1 MKPSDYRYH
10 LGVPDGRPPI
20 PQPLVRR
27 ILLEAG
33 HRCAIPTCRAHPVEI
48 AHIVP
53 WSRAKEHAYENLIA
67 LCPTCHS
74 RYDRGEID
82 RTSMLQYKERLRQL
96 WDVER
101 KEQSSER
108 AMQIDAFCNLAATMR
123 MWLDSIA
130 ALANAEV
137 FEEAYEFIDPA
148 TRGAMPDCTRC
159 REECAAAWRKAQ
171 EAMLRFRVASDDEFF
186 RIAERAYDRA
196 RSWADHV
203 VDGLWPST
211 HLGADQHE
219 DVWDLTENLV
229 EYGSERL
236 GISFDDLW
244 LHTGREWKEAR
255 TELGG
260 TGKRF

>member
-1 MKPSDYRYH
+1 MRPRLPALLDQDCPRRRDDKGPPARPDDLCATPSGLPVFAHTHLEHEHRMQRSKVKPSDHRYH

-82 RTSMLQYKERLRQL
+82 RTSVLQYKERLRQL

-108 AMQIDAFCNLAATMR
+108 AMQVDAFCNLAATMR

-137 FEEAYEFIDPA
+137 SEEAYEFMDPA
-148 TRGAMPDCTRC
+148 T
-159 REECAAAWRKAQ
+159 
-171 EAMLRFRVASDDEFF
+171 
-186 RIAERAYDRA
+186 
-196 RSWADHV
+196 
-203 VDGLWPST
+203 
-211 HLGADQHE
+211 
-219 DVWDLTENLV
+219 
-229 EYGSERL
+229 
-236 GISFDDLW
+236 
-244 LHTGREWKEAR
+244 
-255 TELGG
+255 
-260 TGKRF
+260 